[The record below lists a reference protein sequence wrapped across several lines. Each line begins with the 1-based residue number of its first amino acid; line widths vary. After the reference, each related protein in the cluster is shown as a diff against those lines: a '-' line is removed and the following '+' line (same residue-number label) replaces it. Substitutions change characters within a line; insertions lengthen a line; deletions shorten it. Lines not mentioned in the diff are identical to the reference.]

1 MIDIHCH
8 ILYGVDDGAGY
19 LEEALKMVKVAI
31 DGGTHSII
39 ATPHC
44 NIKGEVVNHWN
55 EIFENKISEMN
66 GIFNRENVPMTIYP
80 GQEIYCDDEKEFLTL
95 IKNNKLIT
103 LNHSRYPLVEF
114 EFHESAASIYEKLGL
129 LLAEGLVP
137 IVAHPERYD
146 FISEDVGAAKRLKE
160 MGCLLQLNKASVTG
174 GFGRSA
180 RHNAMHIL
188 ENELADFVASDGHS
202 PYKRTPFLGTV
213 DEIISEDFST
223 DYADL
228 LFEINPQ
235 KVIDDKII

>member
-8 ILYGVDDGAGY
+8 ILYGVDDGAGF

-44 NIKGEVVNHWN
+44 NIEGEVVNHWC
-55 EIFENKISEMN
+55 ETIENRIAEMN
-66 GIFNRENVPMTIYP
+66 GILNREDVPMHIYP
-80 GQEIYCDDEKEFLTL
+80 GQEIYCDDEKQFLYL
-95 IKNNKLIT
+95 LKNNKLIT

-114 EFHESAASIYEKLGL
+114 EFHEKAESVFEKTGL
-129 LLAEGLVP
+129 LISEGLVP
-137 IVAHPERYD
+137 IIAHPERYD
-146 FISEDVGAAKRLKE
+146 FISEDNSLAKELKKS
-160 MGCLLQLNKASVTG
+160 GCLLQVNKASVTG

-180 RHNAMHIL
+180 RHNAFYLL
-188 ENELADFVASDGHS
+188 ENELADFVASDAHS
-202 PYKRTPFLGTV
+202 PYKRTPYLATV
-213 DEIISEDFST
+213 DEIISEEFST

-228 LFEINPQ
+228 LLQINPQ